1 MSRDRGTIAEEVAR
15 VEALR
20 AELRRTSH
28 DLPARRRHLRRAIAR
43 RRDAVLKRLAEEADL
58 R

>member
-28 DLPARRRHLRRAIAR
+28 ELPLRRRHLRRAIAR
-43 RRDAVLKRLAEEADL
+43 GRDRVLKRLADEAG
-58 R
+58 

>member
-1 MSRDRGTIAEEVAR
+1 MSRERGTIAEEVAR

-28 DLPARRRHLRRAIAR
+28 ELPRRRRHLRRAIAR
-43 RRDAVLKRLAEEADL
+43 GRDGVLKMLAEAAAE
-58 R
+58 